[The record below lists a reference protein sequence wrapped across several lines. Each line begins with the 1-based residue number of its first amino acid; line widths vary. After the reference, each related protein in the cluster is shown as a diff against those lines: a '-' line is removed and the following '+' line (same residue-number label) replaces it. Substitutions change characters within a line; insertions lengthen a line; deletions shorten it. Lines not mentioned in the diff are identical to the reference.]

1 MTSVC
6 NTCSIEVVGGDVDL
20 GEGLVLEFANTH
32 SSQNDPMQ
40 LWTSLGSTF
49 MPCTRFF
56 LTSFSMLAQLRC
68 ANLACQ
74 SFGVSNMVQAT
85 IALWEAPLGR
95 SDDGSGCLMIMSLL
109 R

>member
-6 NTCSIEVVGGDVDL
+6 STCSIEVVGGDVDF
-20 GEGLVLEFANTH
+20 GDGLVLEFANTH

-40 LWTSLGSTF
+40 LWASVGSTF

-56 LTSFSMLAQLRC
+56 FSNFSMLTQLRC

-74 SFGVSNMVQAT
+74 SFAVSGMVLAA
-85 IALWEAPLGR
+85 IAL
-95 SDDGSGCLMIMSLL
+95 
-109 R
+109 